1 MTPSYMD
8 IMHNRHRAVPRH
20 RAVQPFFPTYTLPAV
35 ARFAKAPKD
44 NPPAFI
50 PGTNV
55 PAMGDCGCGAPMTPI
70 GSYYESTPNYYRNP
84 VPYLNSDVGAPVP
97 GWGVNPLV
105 AGPPRL
111 GVGATLGERIAQSTI
126 SRDISPVYLDR
137 LTAASTPQSGGTVSP
152 GTPTVDSSKG
162 LPWWVIPVGAAGLLA
177 AGTFFA
183 TKKGII

>member
-111 GVGATLGERIAQSTI
+111 GVGATLGERIAQSTTV
-126 SRDISPVYLDR
+126 RNVLPVR
-137 LTAASTPQSGGTVSP
+137 SGAALQSGGSVATQDHEEPSLPSWVLPAAVSF
-152 GTPTVDSSKG
+152 VA
-162 LPWWVIPVGAAGLLA
+162 VGGVL
-177 AGTFFA
+177 FFGR
-183 TKKGII
+183 KQGWF